1 MGAPRQVMRAHLI
14 ALVAISICL
23 VAASQDNNVDAV
35 IRESAVVPEQA
46 LVEAL
51 YQSDSDTSTLEMAQT
66 ELQRARSMER
76 EAEKAVRG
84 FSITHAINEY
94 KKRRDLK
101 EAKNGFHKLADGFH
115 KFQRAATHTVNK
127 FAKKESRGL
136 SHQLK
141 KAVAK
146 KESRGVSHQLK
157 KAV

>member
-76 EAEKAVRG
+76 EA
-84 FSITHAINEY
+84 
-94 KKRRDLK
+94 KK
-101 EAKNGFHKLADGFH
+101 GFHKLADGFY
-115 KFQRAATHTVNK
+115 KFQRAASHSVNK
-127 FAKKESRGL
+127 FAKKESL
-136 SHQLK
+136 
-141 KAVAK
+141 
-146 KESRGVSHQLK
+146 
-157 KAV
+157 